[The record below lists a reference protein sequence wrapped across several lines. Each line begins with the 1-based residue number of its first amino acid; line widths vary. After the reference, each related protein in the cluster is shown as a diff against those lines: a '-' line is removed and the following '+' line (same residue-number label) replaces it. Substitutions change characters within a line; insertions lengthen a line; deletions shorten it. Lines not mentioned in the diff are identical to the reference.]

1 MKGKNLIARDEQAK
15 SMNADKSVRL
25 MLGYLCIANEAE
37 ASLVRKVQILDRF
50 ELPDAEIAQIC
61 GYSTQSIT
69 NARSLGK
76 KQSNANKK

>member
-1 MKGKNLIARDEQAK
+1 MKGKNLNVRSSGEK
-15 SMNADKSVRL
+15 SMNADKSIRL

-50 ELPDAEIAQIC
+50 DLPDVEIAQIC
-61 GYSTQSIT
+61 GCSTQSVT

-76 KQSNANKK
+76 KSNAKKQ

>member
-1 MKGKNLIARDEQAK
+1 MSAKAESQK
-15 SMNADKSVRL
+15 SMNVDKSVRL

-50 ELPDAEIAQIC
+50 ELPDVEIAQIC
-61 GYSTQSIT
+61 NCSTQSVT

-76 KQSNANKK
+76 KKPNAKKK